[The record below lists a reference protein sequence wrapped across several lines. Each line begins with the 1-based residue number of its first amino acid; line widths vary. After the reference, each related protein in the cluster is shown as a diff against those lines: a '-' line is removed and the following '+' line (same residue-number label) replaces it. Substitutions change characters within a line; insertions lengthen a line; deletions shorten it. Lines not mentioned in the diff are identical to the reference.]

1 MRKLLLLGRVPVL
14 AFMVLAI
21 FACGSGSGFKPESL
35 DPESLDVVEI
45 GSGQPI
51 EVRALLSALVVP
63 DVSSPI
69 QTAIEIAIEDFGPI
83 HGHQV
88 SVEILDEMCSGEG
101 GRAAAEA
108 VVADAQVVGVI
119 GTMCSGAA
127 VEASPILSAA
137 GLSMI
142 SPYNTSPVL
151 TSDLAGNAG
160 QDHHKGYY
168 RVSDNDLIEAGVVAQ
183 FSYDELG
190 LRTMV
195 AVHDGDPYTSVIANA
210 FAVAFR
216 EHGGAVPVVARVEKG
231 QADMA
236 AVIAQFDEA
245 DPDGVFIP
253 LFPMEVRSLIQQA
266 ARLGA
271 LDGVTMIVAA
281 AAFTTEIL
289 ALPES
294 EGFYFSAPDPGDSG
308 NTNQTTGKSAAD
320 VLAAFEVAFGGPPTS
335 PYWAHGYD
343 ATTLLLSAIE
353 QASVVDG
360 ETLSI
365 DRAALRDALDSTA
378 DFRGIL
384 GTLTCDDYG
393 DCGTGRSV
401 IHLHEDSGVTD
412 PSLLPVV
419 YPESLGVVEIGSG
432 QPIEVRALLAAFF
445 TPLLSSPLQTAIE
458 IAIEDFGPIH
468 GHQVSVETLDE
479 MCSGEGGRAAAEAV
493 VADAQVVGVIGTRC
507 SGAAVEAMPILSAAG
522 LSMISPSNTSPVLTS
537 DLAGNAG
544 QDHHK
549 GYYRVSDNDL
559 IEAGLV
565 AQFSYDELELRT
577 MVTVHD
583 GDPYTSALAN
593 AFAVAFREHGGAVL
607 VVARVEKGQAD
618 MAAVIAQFYE
628 ADPDG
633 VFIPLFATEARSLIQ
648 QAARLG
654 ALDGVTMIVGAAALA
669 TEILALPES
678 EGLYFA
684 APEPRDSG
692 NTNQT
697 TGKSA
702 ADVLAAFEVAFGGP
716 SSYPYW
722 AHGYDATTLLLS
734 AIEQAS
740 VVDGETLS
748 IDRAALRDTLDSTAD
763 FRGILGTL
771 TCDDYGDCG
780 PGRSVIHLHEDS
792 GVTDSSLLPV
802 VYTGARDTRLPQQ

>member
-1 MRKLLLLGRVPVL
+1 LLSAIEQASVVDGETLSIDRAALRDALDSTADFRGILGTLTCDDYGDCGPGRSVIHLHEDSGVTDPSLLPV
-14 AFMVLAI
+14 VY
-21 FACGSGSGFKPESL
+21 PESL
-35 DPESLDVVEI
+35 GVVEI

-88 SVEILDEMCSGEG
+88 SVEILDEMCSGAG

-160 QDHHKGYY
+160 PDHHKGYY

-183 FSYDELG
+183 FSYDELE

-195 AVHDGDPYTSVIANA
+195 TVHDGDPYTSVIANA

-320 VLAAFEVAFGGPPTS
+320 VLAAFEVAFGGPS
-335 PYWAHGYD
+335 SYPYWAHGYD

-393 DCGTGRSV
+393 DCG
-401 IHLHEDSGVTD
+401 
-412 PSLLPVV
+412 
-419 YPESLGVVEIGSG
+419 
-432 QPIEVRALLAAFF
+432 
-445 TPLLSSPLQTAIE
+445 
-458 IAIEDFGPIH
+458 
-468 GHQVSVETLDE
+468 
-479 MCSGEGGRAAAEAV
+479 
-493 VADAQVVGVIGTRC
+493 
-507 SGAAVEAMPILSAAG
+507 
-522 LSMISPSNTSPVLTS
+522 
-537 DLAGNAG
+537 
-544 QDHHK
+544 
-549 GYYRVSDNDL
+549 
-559 IEAGLV
+559 
-565 AQFSYDELELRT
+565 
-577 MVTVHD
+577 
-583 GDPYTSALAN
+583 
-593 AFAVAFREHGGAVL
+593 
-607 VVARVEKGQAD
+607 
-618 MAAVIAQFYE
+618 
-628 ADPDG
+628 
-633 VFIPLFATEARSLIQ
+633 
-648 QAARLG
+648 
-654 ALDGVTMIVGAAALA
+654 
-669 TEILALPES
+669 
-678 EGLYFA
+678 
-684 APEPRDSG
+684 
-692 NTNQT
+692 
-697 TGKSA
+697 
-702 ADVLAAFEVAFGGP
+702 
-716 SSYPYW
+716 
-722 AHGYDATTLLLS
+722 
-734 AIEQAS
+734 
-740 VVDGETLS
+740 
-748 IDRAALRDTLDSTAD
+748 
-763 FRGILGTL
+763 
-771 TCDDYGDCG
+771 